1 MRVPSAG
8 PVLLTLLL
16 ALLLLAG
23 AQPLRSQT
31 VRYGVMDDTVSSQ
44 LRSAWSDD
52 STQSERAYCVQ
63 RARITS
69 RPTLGGGVDSIFRV
83 LAVKPAVA
91 TEQDPNHVQFECAPG
106 TPELHTHTP
115 ATCLTDDANSCRAGG
130 PLAYSCQPSRS
141 DYVELITRGDQYA
154 IIQCDRRAFRFYYP
168 SEFVPGTYRASR
180 GSSGTSPSSSP

>member
-1 MRVPSAG
+1 MQAG
-8 PVLLTLLL
+8 IRRAALVAMLLV
-16 ALLLLAG
+16 AG
-23 AQPLRSQT
+23 ARGACAQT
-31 VRYGVMDDTVSSQ
+31 VRYGVMGDSVTAQ
-44 LRSAWSDD
+44 LRAAWSDD

-83 LAVKPAVA
+83 LAVKPAV
-91 TEQDPNHVQFECAPG
+91 TTGQDPNHVQFECAQG

-115 ATCLTDDANSCRAGG
+115 ATCLTDDTGSCRADG

-141 DYVELITRGDQYA
+141 DYVELLTRGDQFA

-168 SEFVPGTYRASR
+168 SEFAPPIPKAST
-180 GSSGTSPSSSP
+180 GTSSPTAATSP